1 VLFVK
6 EFLLNVWLGVVAQKR
21 PPVSQAITSVEI
33 KGSCKKILNK

>member
-6 EFLLNVWLGVVAQKR
+6 EFLLNIWLGVVAQNS

-33 KGSCKKILNK
+33 KGSSKKF